1 VPSTSVPLRTTRLY
15 TRIRVYRIDD
25 GVILAAGASDGAA
38 ELRAALGPDGPRW
51 LDVGADGLPATLAG
65 QYDHR
70 PVALVAFG
78 AVGDDAVVAAAAQG
92 PITAL
97 VLVGV
102 PLSANA
108 IELVHEWPELP
119 ILAVADPADRAGLRG
134 AVDAYLASD
143 HAASEIIVGPLAKA
157 WAPAAAWLRA
167 RLIAV
172 LQSYE
177 VMLMSEDGWELHATR
192 WLPTLPVSA
201 ADSVAIATESAARTG
216 GGAPGVVLLHT
227 GRSDRAVFARLERL
241 LAERGFA
248 VLNVDWRGRG
258 QSTNRGTYQS
268 LSGDERAAGWRDA
281 AAAFE
286 HLAQCPE
293 VDANR
298 LAAVGAIHGAEHA
311 VRAAQHDPR
320 VRALVLLTGYRP
332 ASEPEGEYLAHGD
345 VDVMYVTST
354 DHTITT
360 AAMRQL
366 YEASTRRRARYVE
379 YPGGAIAYQ
388 LFDVD
393 HRLEPAIVTWLVE
406 VLEP

>member
-1 VPSTSVPLRTTRLY
+1 LRTTRLY

-38 ELRAALGPDGPRW
+38 QLRAALGPDGPQW
-51 LDVGADGLPATLAG
+51 LDVGADGLPGTLAG
-65 QYDHR
+65 QDDHR

-78 AVGDDAVVAAAAQG
+78 AVGDEAVVAAAAQG

-97 VLVGV
+97 LLVGV

-108 IELVHEWPELP
+108 IELVDEWPELA

-167 RLIAV
+167 RLTAV
-172 LQSYE
+172 PQSDE
-177 VMLMSEDGWELHATR
+177 VVLMSEDGWELHATR
-192 WLPTLPVSA
+192 WLPTG
-201 ADSVAIATESAARTG
+201 D
-216 GGAPGVVLLHT
+216 GAPGVVLLHT

-286 HLAQCPE
+286 HLAQRPE

-354 DHTITT
+354 DHTVTT
-360 AAMRQL
+360 SAMRDL

-393 HRLEPAIVTWLVE
+393 QRLEPAIVTWLVE

>member
-1 VPSTSVPLRTTRLY
+1 VLP
-15 TRIRVYRIDD
+15 
-25 GVILAAGASDGAA
+25 VILAADTPVGDALEFAIGAEGLQWRRVNPAETAA
-38 ELRAALGPDGPRW
+38 ELAARGRDE
-51 LDVGADGLPATLAG
+51 
-65 QYDHR
+65 Q
-70 PVALVAFG
+70 VALVACG
-78 AVGDDAVVAAAAQG
+78 SPGEQAVSAAASAG
-92 PITAL
+92 GVSAL

-102 PLSANA
+102 PLSGSAL
-108 IELVHEWPELP
+108 ELVHEWPELRL
-119 ILAVADPADRAGLRG
+119 LAVADPADREGLRG

-143 HAASEIIVGPLAKA
+143 HAASDVLVGPLEAA
-157 WAPAAAWLRA
+157 WPQVAAWLRA
-167 RLIAV
+167 QLTAV
-172 LQSYE
+172 PQSDE
-177 VMLMSEDGWELHATR
+177 VVLTSEDGWELHATR
-192 WLPTLPVSA
+192 WLPTPV
-201 ADSVAIATESAARTG
+201 SAARTG

-258 QSTNRGTYQS
+258 QSTNLGSYLT
-268 LSGDERAAGWRDA
+268 LSGEERAAGWRDA

-286 HLAQCPE
+286 YLAQCPQ
-293 VDANR
+293 VDASR

-311 VRAAQHDPR
+311 ARAAQRDPR

-332 ASEPEGEYLAHGD
+332 ASEAEGEHLARGD

-360 AAMRQL
+360 AAMREL

-379 YPGGAIAYQ
+379 YPGAAIAYQ

-393 HRLEPAIVTWLVE
+393 HRLEPTIVTWLAE
-406 VLEP
+406 VLQP

>member
-1 VPSTSVPLRTTRLY
+1 MVS
-15 TRIRVYRIDD
+15 
-25 GVILAAGASDGAA
+25 VILAAGDPVDDALEPALAAAGLRCRRVPPTSD
-38 ELRAALGPDGPRW
+38 EREP
-51 LDVGADGLPATLAG
+51 VG
-65 QYDHR
+65 
-70 PVALVAFG
+70 LVAVG
-78 AVGDDAVVAAAAQG
+78 VDGEQAVQAAASAG
-92 PITAL
+92 HVSAL
-97 VLVGV
+97 VLVAV
-102 PLSANA
+102 PLADTTLDL
-108 IELVHEWPELP
+108 IREWPELP
-119 ILAVADPADRAGLRG
+119 VLAVADPADRAGLRG
-134 AVDAYLASD
+134 AVDAYLASE
-143 HAASEIIVGPLAKA
+143 HGASEVIVGPLADA
-157 WAPAAAWLRA
+157 WAPAATWLRT
-167 RLIAV
+167 RLTAV
-172 LQSYE
+172 PQPDE
-177 VMLMSEDGWELHATR
+177 VVLTSEDGWELHATR
-192 WLPTLPVSA
+192 WLPTGAGA
-201 ADSVAIATESAARTG
+201 A
-216 GGAPGVVLLHT
+216 GVVLMHT

-258 QSTNRGTYQS
+258 QSTNRGTYQT

-286 HLAQCPE
+286 HLAQCPG
-293 VDANR
+293 VDPSR

-332 ASEPEGEYLAHGD
+332 ASESEGEYLAHGD

-360 AAMRQL
+360 AAMRAL
-366 YEASTRRRARYVE
+366 YEASTRRRARYLE

-393 HRLEPAIVTWLVE
+393 RRLEPAIVSWLAE

>member
-1 VPSTSVPLRTTRLY
+1 M
-15 TRIRVYRIDD
+15 
-25 GVILAAGASDGAA
+25 ILAAGEPDAA
-38 ELRAALGPDGPRW
+38 ELRSALVADGLRW
-51 LDVGADGLPATLAG
+51 LDVGDGELPDVLAG
-65 QYDHR
+65 SADDQR
-70 PVALVAFG
+70 VALVATG
-78 AVGDDAVVAAAAQG
+78 AVGEQAVLAAASAG
-92 PITAL
+92 RVSAL

-102 PLSANA
+102 PLSATA
-108 IELVHEWPELP
+108 LELVHEWPELP
-119 ILAVADPADRAGLRG
+119 ILTVADPTDREGLRG
-134 AVDAYLASD
+134 AVDAYLASV
-143 HAASEIIVGPLAKA
+143 HGASDVIVGPLADA
-157 WAPAAAWLRA
+157 WAPAATWLRA
-167 RLIAV
+167 RLTAV
-172 LQSYE
+172 PRSEE
-177 VMLMSEDGWELHATR
+177 VVLTSADGWELHATR
-192 WLPTLPVSA
+192 WLPIPVSA
-201 ADSVAIATESAARTG
+201 ARTD

-258 QSTNRGTYQS
+258 QSTNRGTYLS
-268 LSGDERAAGWRDA
+268 LSGEERAAGWRDA
-281 AAAFE
+281 VAAFE

-293 VDANR
+293 VDPSR

-332 ASEPEGEYLAHGD
+332 AGEPEGDYLSHGN

-360 AAMRQL
+360 VAMRGL
-366 YEASTRRRARYVE
+366 YEASTRRRVRYVE

-388 LFDVD
+388 LFEIDQ
-393 HRLEPAIVTWLVE
+393 RLEPAIVSWLAE

>member
-15 TRIRVYRIDD
+15 TPIRVYRIDD
-25 GVILAAGASDGAA
+25 GVILVAGEQDAA
-38 ELRAALGPDGPRW
+38 ELRSALGADGLRW
-51 LDVGADGLPATLAG
+51 LDVSDAELADTLTRSDDD
-65 QYDHR
+65 Q
-70 PVALVAFG
+70 LV
-78 AVGDDAVVAAAAQG
+78 AVVARGDGGERAVLAAASAG
-92 PITAL
+92 RLSAL
-97 VLVGV
+97 VLVGA
-102 PLSANA
+102 PLSATA
-108 IELVHEWPELP
+108 LELVHEWPELP
-119 ILAVADPADRAGLRG
+119 ILALADPADREGLRG

-143 HAASEIIVGPLAKA
+143 HAASDVIVGPLAEA
-157 WAPAAAWLRA
+157 WAPAAFWLRT
-167 RLIAV
+167 RLTAV
-172 LQSYE
+172 PHSEE
-177 VMLMSEDGWELHATR
+177 VVLTSEDGWELHATR
-192 WLPTLPVSA
+192 WLPTPVSA
-201 ADSVAIATESAARTG
+201 ADSAPMGAESAARTR

-248 VLNVDWRGRG
+248 VLNIDWRGRG
-258 QSTNRGTYQS
+258 QSTNRGTYLS
-268 LSGDERAAGWRDA
+268 LSADERAAGWRDA
-281 AAAFE
+281 EAAFE

-293 VDANR
+293 VVPSR

-332 ASEPEGEYLAHGD
+332 ASEPEGDYLAHGE

-360 AAMRQL
+360 AAMRAL

-379 YPGGAIAYQ
+379 YSGGAIAYQ
-388 LFDVD
+388 LFEID